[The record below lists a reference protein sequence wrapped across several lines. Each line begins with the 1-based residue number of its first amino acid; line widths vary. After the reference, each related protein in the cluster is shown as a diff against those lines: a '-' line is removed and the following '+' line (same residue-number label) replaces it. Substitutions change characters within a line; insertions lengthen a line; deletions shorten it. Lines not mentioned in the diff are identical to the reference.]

1 MERTAIARL
10 TALACALLILLGS
23 AVTVPAAGAWAQ
35 PSESA
40 QTLLEQGVTKTQ
52 QGEFE
57 PAIEDFTRAL
67 EREPDNALLYF
78 SRGIAR
84 TLRGNYDAAVRDYD
98 RAIELDP
105 DNASAYF
112 NRANA
117 RTQLGNLQGALSDFD
132 AALRQNPEFA
142 AALANRGVAR
152 AALGR
157 KDQALADL
165 EKAAELFAQR
175 DRQQQYRQV
184 RERIETLEQ
193 GRQ

>member
-1 MERTAIARL
+1 M
-10 TALACALLILLGS
+10 
-23 AVTVPAAGAWAQ
+23 
-35 PSESA
+35 
-40 QTLLEQGVTKTQ
+40 
-52 QGEFE
+52 
-57 PAIEDFTRAL
+57 RAL
-67 EREPDNALLYF
+67 GHSPASRPKRCSSKASPKLSRGIRDFN
-78 SRGIAR
+78 RGIAR

-152 AALGR
+152 AALVLQSRFGVGR
-157 KDQALADL
+157 SSSVVTASRDGLVMATPVRPK
-165 EKAAELFAQR
+165 QR
-175 DRQQQYRQV
+175 LLGTLQLGQHDGQQ
-184 RERIETLEQ
+184 
-193 GRQ
+193 